1 MPAEILTLSRVKRER
16 VSRLRRYGAA
26 AGLEVVLLAEV
37 EAETVAPLRV
47 SVIVP
52 GADGAE
58 ALAVFPNSDEGR
70 DAADTLAGAVL
81 RALQLADTAEPPGG
95 AA

>member
-1 MPAEILTLSRVKRER
+1 MPSEILPLSRVKRER

-26 AGLEVVLLAEV
+26 SGLEVVLLAET
-37 EAETVAPLRV
+37 ESETVAPLRV
-47 SVIVP
+47 SVIP
-52 GADGAE
+52 EGADGAE

-70 DAADTLAGAVL
+70 AGADTLAGAVL
-81 RALQLADTAEPPGG
+81 RALELARGAEPPGD

>member
-1 MPAEILTLSRVKRER
+1 MPAEILALSRMKRER
-16 VSRLRRYGAA
+16 LSRLRRYGAA

-37 EAETVAPLRV
+37 ETETVAPLRV
-47 SVIVP
+47 SVIVL

-70 DAADTLAGAVL
+70 DAAESLAGAVL
-81 RALQLADTAEPPGG
+81 RALELLQSPPPFGV
-95 AA
+95 A